1 MIKSNSEGVIL
12 TIHAQPKASK
22 TEYVGVH
29 GDALKFRVAAPP
41 IEGEA
46 NTALCKFLAEVFS
59 ISKRSVEICSG
70 HGHRHKRI
78 KLIGVSVQEVRSKF
92 RID

>member
-1 MIKSNSEGVIL
+1 MIESTQQWVIL

-22 TEYVGVH
+22 TEFVGVH
-29 GDALKFRVAAPP
+29 GNALKFRVAAPP

-46 NTALCKFLAEVFS
+46 NTALCTFWAELFS
-59 ISKRSVEICSG
+59 IPKRSVEICSG

-78 KLIGVSVQEVRSKF
+78 KLIGVSEQEVRSIL
-92 RID
+92 RIE